1 MSRDRFDFTGE
12 PRRPAPA
19 RRRASHADPLAP
31 QPGPTPDEACSVTQL
46 NALVKATLEEMLPP
60 LWVSGE
66 VTGWKRY
73 RGSGHCYFALRDEL
87 AQVRAVM
94 FRSDAGRLP
103 TDPEEGMR
111 VRVLAAA
118 TLYERRGDFQLVVRQ
133 LEAEGG
139 DGLWRLAFERLRG
152 KLDAEGL
159 LAPERKRALPA
170 HPVCVGVVTSPV
182 GAALQDILNILA
194 RRAPWTRVV
203 LSPAR
208 VQGDGAA
215 AEVAAALGRLD
226 AAGVADVIIVGRGGG
241 SMEDLWAFNEEPVA
255 RAIAAC
261 TVPVISAVGHET
273 DVTIADLVADLRA
286 PTPSAAAEYAVPDG
300 AELRRG
306 LRLTE
311 ERLRGALVST
321 VAAAREQVE
330 GWNVA
335 LEDAVQYRLE
345 AARERLKGSAALLEA
360 LSPLAAL
367 GRGYA
372 VPRGRDGRVLR
383 SAADFAPGMPFQL
396 RVRDGELP
404 CVRTEEESHGT
415 S

>member
-1 MSRDRFDFTGE
+1 MSRDRFDFAGE
-12 PRRPAPA
+12 PRRPDPP
-19 RRRASHADPLAP
+19 RRRAPYADPLAR
-31 QPGPTPDEACSVTQL
+31 QPGPTADEACSVTEL
-46 NALVKATLEEMLPP
+46 NTLVKATLEGMLPP

-73 RGSGHCYFALRDEL
+73 GGSGHCYFALRDEL

-111 VRVLAAA
+111 VRVLAAP

-133 LEAEGG
+133 LETEAG

-170 HPVCVGVVTSPV
+170 HPACVGVVTSPV

-215 AEVAAALGRLD
+215 EDVAAALRRLD

-255 RAIAAC
+255 RAIAGC

-273 DVTIADLVADLRA
+273 DVTIADLVADMRA

-306 LRLTE
+306 LLLTE
-311 ERLRGALVST
+311 ARLRGALVST
-321 VAAAREQVE
+321 VSAAREQVE
-330 GWNVA
+330 GWHVA

-345 AARERLKGSAALLEA
+345 TARERLHGSAALLEA

-372 VPRGRDGRVLR
+372 VPRGPDGRILR
-383 SAADFAPGMPFQL
+383 SAADFAPGLPFQL
-396 RVRDGELP
+396 RVRDGEIP
-404 CVRTEEESHGT
+404 CVRTEEESHGP